1 VREAKLIAEPWDVGE
16 GGYQVGNFPPLWS
29 EWNGKFRD
37 TVRDFWRGEPGTLGE
52 LGYRLT
58 GSADLYETSGRRPYN
73 SVNFVTAHD
82 GFTLRDLVSYNEKHN
97 QANGEDDRDGES
109 FNRSWNCGVEG
120 PTDDEEVLDCRARQQ
135 RNFLTTL
142 FISQGVPM
150 LLGGD
155 EMSRSQRGNN
165 NAYCQDNELS
175 WFDWSLVEKNQDLV
189 ELVAWLVALR
199 RDHPVF
205 RHARWFEG
213 SSGADVMPSADI
225 AWFSPAGTPMT
236 DDEWQGQG
244 RSIVVFLNGDG
255 VHTRGPMG
263 ERIVDD
269 SFLMLFDADPD
280 TVSFVLPPEAWGG
293 RWRRLLDTR
302 NAAPD
307 GDDGPLFAAGE
318 SIAVD
323 GRAVVLL
330 QRADG

>member
-1 VREAKLIAEPWDVGE
+1 
-16 GGYQVGNFPPLWS
+16 
-29 EWNGKFRD
+29 
-37 TVRDFWRGEPGTLGE
+37 VRDFWRGESGTLGE

-73 SVNFVTAHD
+73 SINFVTAHD

-135 RNFLTTL
+135 RNFLVTL

-155 EMSRSQRGNN
+155 EMSRTQRGNN
-165 NAYCQDNELS
+165 NAYCQDSELS
-175 WFDWSLVEKNQDLV
+175 WFDWSLVEKNEDLV
-189 ELVAWLVALR
+189 DLAAWLVALR

-205 RHARWFEG
+205 RHRRWFQAPVG
-213 SSGADVMPSADI
+213 DGVTPSAGI

-236 DDEWQGQG
+236 DAEWQGQG
-244 RSIVVFLNGDG
+244 RSLAVFLNGEG
-255 VHTRGPMG
+255 VHTRGSMG
-263 ERIVDD
+263 EHIVDD

-280 TVSFVLPPEAWGG
+280 EVSFVLPPQEWGG

-302 NAAPD
+302 NPTAD
-307 GDDGPLFAAGE
+307 GDDGPVLGAGDT
-318 SIAVD
+318 IRVD

-330 QRADG
+330 QRVQDG